1 MSPQCSSLT
10 QGSAPL
16 SQAQDSFLDPLDA
29 RRCEGQHNTHRAILY
44 ANQAEQSSST
54 LQPVINI
61 MDDRTLPANLWSL
74 AYREA
79 VESLGSEVNTAIL
92 QGKNIEQLFEDLRRI
107 DDKATQESAFHR
119 GLKHLRSIQVPLER
133 FKLVLDLA
141 SPLTSLHPAA

>member
-1 MSPQCSSLT
+1 
-10 QGSAPL
+10 
-16 SQAQDSFLDPLDA
+16 
-29 RRCEGQHNTHRAILY
+29 
-44 ANQAEQSSST
+44 
-54 LQPVINI
+54 

-141 SPLTSLHPAA
+141 SPLTSLHPAASTVTGVVRGVTAVSLENCHLGPLA